1 MAARFGEM
9 LLNRRRE
16 LGMSIQQVANVI
28 KIRPQIIE
36 FFEMGDFASM
46 PPRGY
51 AQGMISSYARYLG
64 LNPREVVNAYFE
76 DLYAYEQAT
85 DRPGGRLQDAA
96 GHANPRSASVTGRF
110 LMVNNPK
117 PPSRYG
123 QRPPQAG
130 YVSESASPHEPQ
142 RPNLPRKS
150 SAALAPSAA
159 ARRGAPRQLPD
170 RRGAYADHPAVTS
183 QLDRTRLDRR
193 PHQAPERTGRDRG
206 AGRRPSNARAASRP
220 ARDRR
225 GGSRPA
231 RGQNSNRSAQP
242 PTIGIDNRILL
253 AGLGII
259 AILLIALI
267 VIALRGCSSAE
278 EAPTP
283 QNPSATV
290 VQSQEDDQ
298 DAAQEDDAAGTDAD
312 ATDDPAAD
320 AAATDEPTEP
330 QETIVTVSVA
340 DGESTWIEI
349 MLDGKSVYADDAIG
363 PFEQTFTVT
372 DTIRI
377 TVTDPS
383 KVTVTHNGE
392 KVRWDTSTSGV
403 ARISITAPE
412 PAPAATDDANAAGTN
427 AQAQTGDSTGTDD
440 ASGTSADTTNT
451 EG

>member
-9 LLNRRRE
+9 LLSRRRE

-76 DLYAYEQAT
+76 DLYAYEQAN

-142 RPNLPRKS
+142 RPNLPRRS

-159 ARRGAPRQLPD
+159 SRRGASRYQTD
-170 RRGAYADHPAVTS
+170 RRGAYDDHPAVTS
-183 QLDRTRLDRR
+183 QLDRTRIDRR
-193 PHQAPERTGRDRG
+193 PRQAPERTGRERG
-206 AGRRPSNARAASRP
+206 AARRSSDARAASRS

-231 RGQNSNRSAQP
+231 RVQTSNRSSAM

-259 AILLIALI
+259 AVLLIALI

-278 EAPTP
+278 ESPTP

-290 VQSQEDDQ
+290 VQSQ
-298 DAAQEDDAAGTDAD
+298 DDAQDSSQDDGAAEPDGD

-320 AAATDEPTEP
+320 AAATDGPAEP

-372 DTIRI
+372 DSIRI

-412 PAPAATDDANAAGTN
+412 PAPAATDDAAATGTD
-427 AQAQTGDSTGTDD
+427 AQAQTGDAAGTD
-440 ASGTSADTTNT
+440 ASSADSADTTSS